1 MARDSKLK
9 FGFPLGA
16 LQDEVIEL
24 FEAARYRVKIDQEL
38 QRVEIGDPDVIS
50 LLSRPISIA
59 SLVEKG
65 ILDAGISTEASLIEA
80 KVKNVKRVCD
90 LEYQSLWGKTKVI
103 LAVPSESKI
112 ESVQDLQGKKIITR
126 IPEITKGFLKR
137 NNIKAEI
144 IYSDTLINESKV
156 GVIADAIV
164 EFSRIGNVLSAYN
177 LKVLK
182 VLLET
187 SVILITSKRVLQ
199 NSWKRKKV
207 QELATRLKKV
217 LSTAKGKTIKH
228 YTPWPTNRLD
238 DVDLTILKVLFE
250 DGRKSFVEIAKQTKL
265 SSVGVKKRIE
275 KLMRDNILK
284 VQGLFNIEKVHTVSA
299 EIGIEADSNTIIELA
314 ERFLQSPLV
323 YHLVRTSG
331 KYNLIVGVVAP
342 DLGSIE
348 NFVTREIREK
358 PGVKQIE
365 VNIGE
370 LPMIPKWAPPIF

>member
-1 MARDSKLK
+1 MARNSKLK

-16 LQDEVIEL
+16 LQDEVVEL
-24 FEAARYRVKIDQEL
+24 FVAARYKVKVNQEL
-38 QRVEIGDPDVIS
+38 QKVEIGDPDIVS
-50 LLSRPISIA
+50 LLSRPISTA

-65 ILDAGISTEASLIEA
+65 ILDVGVSTEASLIEA
-80 KVKNVKRVCD
+80 KVKKVKRVCD
-90 LEYQSLWGKTKVI
+90 LEHQSLWGKTKVV
-103 LAVPSESKI
+103 LAVPNESKI

-126 IPEITKGFLKR
+126 IPEITKEFLKK

-144 IYSDTLINESKV
+144 LYSDTLINESKV

-164 EFSRIGNVLSAYN
+164 ELSRVGNVLSAYN
-177 LKVLK
+177 LRVLK

-187 SVILITSKRVLQ
+187 SVILVANQKALQ
-199 NSWKRKKV
+199 NSWKRKKI
-207 QELATRLKKV
+207 QELVARLKKV
-217 LSTAKGKTIKH
+217 LSASKGKEIKPD
-228 YTPWPTNRLD
+228 TPWHTNRLD
-238 DVDLTILKVLFE
+238 DIDLKILQVLFE

-275 KLMRDNILK
+275 KLIRDNILK

-299 EIGIEADSNTIIELA
+299 EIGIEADSNAVAELA

-323 YHLVRTSG
+323 YHLVKTSG
-331 KYNLIVGVVAP
+331 KYNLIVGLVAP

-358 PGVKQIE
+358 QGTKQIE

-370 LPMIPKWAPPIF
+370 LPIIPKWAPPIF